1 MHHKSTLSSWRIIRR
16 YTHLSVTALNYFI
29 RHFNLLSIRI
39 NLKIA
44 EHGDIILKFLQYFR
58 LRMVSNINHGSL
70 YVLLIKEAWQA
81 HHWDPESADKECNQ
95 VTLNWNNV
103 NESYR
108 GKKMPPSLRLIH
120 RKLKLLFVI
129 NTLSVT
135 CLNSAVLQVIF
146 FCNVQNERVFIWVH
160 ASVLFFFTTVDI

>member
-29 RHFNLLSIRI
+29 RHFNLLSILI

-81 HHWDPESADKECNQ
+81 HRWDPESADKECNQ

-120 RKLKLLFVI
+120 RKLKLLFVYNKYTI
-129 NTLSVT
+129 CDMFEQCSFTSYFLLQCAKWTGFHLSSRV
-135 CLNSAVLQVIF
+135 SA
-146 FCNVQNERVFIWVH
+146 
-160 ASVLFFFTTVDI
+160 FFTTVDI

>member
-29 RHFNLLSIRI
+29 RHFNLLSILI

-70 YVLLIKEAWQA
+70 YVSLIKEAWQA
-81 HHWDPESADKECNQ
+81 HRWDPESADKECSQ

-108 GKKMPPSLRLIH
+108 GKRCH
-120 RKLKLLFVI
+120 RHCDWFIENWNCCSYII

-160 ASVLFFFTTVDI
+160 ASVLFLLL

>member
-29 RHFNLLSIRI
+29 SILI

-70 YVLLIKEAWQA
+70 YVLLIKEVWQA
-81 HHWDPESADKECNQ
+81 HRWDPESADKECNQ

-160 ASVLFFFTTVDI
+160 ASVLFLLL